1 MQTILGPPWPAY
13 LWRKLFGGIMESK
26 VNELAKKMVR
36 KLVGTSWLSK
46 TPSYHGSSF
55 EYPWK

>member
-13 LWRKLFGGIMESK
+13 LWQKLFGGIMESK

-36 KLVGTSWLSK
+36 KLVGRLSK
-46 TPSYHGSSF
+46 TL
-55 EYPWK
+55 